1 MEEKQ
6 PTYGNGK
13 ICYLEIP
20 ANDIEVSASFYSKSF
35 GWKIRRRSDGSLA
48 FDDGVGE
55 VSGMWVLN
63 KKPMTEP
70 GIIISIMVD
79 DADATGKLVTSHGGK
94 IVHSAKTDSGEVIIH
109 FADPAGNIM
118 GIYQERSAK
127 N

>member
-1 MEEKQ
+1 MEDKQ
-6 PTYGNGK
+6 PTFGNGK

-20 ANDIEVSASFYSKSF
+20 AHDIGVSASFYNKAF
-35 GWKIRRRSDGSLA
+35 GWKLRRRSDGPVA

-79 DADATGKLVTSHGGK
+79 DADATVILVTANGGK
-94 IVHSAKTDSGEVIIH
+94 IVHSMKTDSGEVIVH
-109 FADPAGNIM
+109 FTDPAGNIM
-118 GIYQERSAK
+118 GIYQEPK
-127 N
+127 